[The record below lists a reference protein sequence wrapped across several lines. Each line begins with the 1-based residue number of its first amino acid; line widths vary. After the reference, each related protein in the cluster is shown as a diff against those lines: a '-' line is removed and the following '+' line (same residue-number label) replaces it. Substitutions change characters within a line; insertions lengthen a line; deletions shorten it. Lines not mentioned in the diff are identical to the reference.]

1 MKRKTKLILGVFA
14 LGVTA
19 IGLTSCTA
27 SFCSVNDKSSVM
39 YAFDVYNLNDDN
51 SGRYSFGV
59 STYYDTQ
66 VEGSVPLQGYD
77 QLYVSHNIDSNLAL
91 KQINA
96 NAIEQ
101 NIRVNDFTDFWAL
114 MDLKF
119 LNMAVEAA
127 KDSKNSAYHTDKT
140 TMTYNDIVLILIGDK
155 EGNNRGY
162 GYTKYAGTNDNN
174 NYWVNWNET
183 YQQVKKEL
191 GVDYCPDADYVKY
204 YQSSMSNYA
213 STANSCLAT
222 TNGFYGYY
230 GFNNENK
237 LEVFIEA
244 KNWEYAW
251 GRGFFEGLLVY
262 PIGWLID
269 ATANSIIGTVGG
281 GWAQVLAILI
291 VTFLIRAIMMI
302 FTLNQTRSTAK
313 MSELSPEIAKIQAKY
328 PNANSNRNEQQQL
341 AMETQALY
349 KKNKIHPFLSIL
361 VLIIQF
367 PIFICVWGAMTGSAI
382 LASNEFLGLRLS
394 DSVQSQLFNLTNWP
408 NQGGWWTALI
418 LFLVMAGLQALA
430 MLLPQIIQK
439 RKQKAIAKTT
449 KNPNMKKQGDKM
461 KWFTIIMLVMIIFM
475 GFSLASGMVIYWIA
489 GSVWTI
495 GQTMIIELI
504 TYLKKKNKNKKP
516 RGPRGKN
523 VQTADSNII
532 VDAEV
537 IPEHIAAPTGKKKYK
552 DKGNS

>member
-1 MKRKTKLILGVFA
+1 
-14 LGVTA
+14 
-19 IGLTSCTA
+19 
-27 SFCSVNDKSSVM
+27 
-39 YAFDVYNLNDDN
+39 
-51 SGRYSFGV
+51 
-59 STYYDTQ
+59 
-66 VEGSVPLQGYD
+66 
-77 QLYVSHNIDSNLAL
+77 
-91 KQINA
+91 
-96 NAIEQ
+96 
-101 NIRVNDFTDFWAL
+101 
-114 MDLKF
+114 
-119 LNMAVEAA
+119 
-127 KDSKNSAYHTDKT
+127 
-140 TMTYNDIVLILIGDK
+140 
-155 EGNNRGY
+155 
-162 GYTKYAGTNDNN
+162 
-174 NYWVNWNET
+174 
-183 YQQVKKEL
+183 
-191 GVDYCPDADYVKY
+191 
-204 YQSSMSNYA
+204 
-213 STANSCLAT
+213 
-222 TNGFYGYY
+222 
-230 GFNNENK
+230 
-237 LEVFIEA
+237 
-244 KNWEYAW
+244 
-251 GRGFFEGLLVY
+251 
-262 PIGWLID
+262 
-269 ATANSIIGTVGG
+269 
-281 GWAQVLAILI
+281 
-291 VTFLIRAIMMI
+291 MMI

-408 NQGGWWTALI
+408 NQGGWWTALV